1 MRLPVILSKSHKAK
15 KGHVMNQELIN
26 WLILTLT
33 GAMGW
38 FLKSLW
44 EADKALSAKLIA
56 VELLVAGDYVTRSEF
71 TATNGNINTKLDRI
85 LDKLDTKADKE

>member
-1 MRLPVILSKSHKAK
+1 
-15 KGHVMNQELIN
+15 MNQELIN

-44 EADKALSAKLIA
+44 EADKALNAKLNA